1 MEIFEKNRRLTNS
14 EFLKT
19 NPLVKVSEFTIGR
32 LLKRN
37 GLETRIAK
45 RTFLLTEPNK
55 VKRLKWANV
64 YACKSRK
71 FWNSVIFSDE
81 SKIKP

>member
-19 NPLVKVSEFTIGR
+19 NPLVKVSECTIGR

-37 GLETRIAK
+37 GLETRIA
-45 RTFLLTEPNK
+45 
-55 VKRLKWANV
+55 
-64 YACKSRK
+64 
-71 FWNSVIFSDE
+71 
-81 SKIKP
+81 